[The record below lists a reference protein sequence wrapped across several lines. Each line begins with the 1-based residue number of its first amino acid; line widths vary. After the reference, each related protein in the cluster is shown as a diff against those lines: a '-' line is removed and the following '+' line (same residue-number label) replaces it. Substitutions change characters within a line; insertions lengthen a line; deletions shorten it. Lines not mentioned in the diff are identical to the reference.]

1 MSTNDILS
9 YLFTAISFF
18 SVVFAIFR
26 DETTIFACVL
36 IIFSALSFA
45 FLLIYLRST
54 QNKEYTLQILS
65 KENRI
70 SSTRLLLT
78 YNLLVQTKDKFTEKF
93 CAPKLRFEKASFRYD
108 IAKAAEPDANCVNLK
123 FKFKLN
129 LVKYKRTP
137 KVFDILIT
145 HPPVQQID
153 SIAYSFSGDKSIYH
167 SKVRKIRLLGSNT
180 ELSTFC
186 KTNILFNGKTD
197 IETLTVSYIIP
208 GVYRID
214 KEHISG
220 AIIACPFIY
229 ARRIDRI
236 EFALN
241 YPEDVPYRPN
251 AVCLKLYPY
260 NGMRFTPQSLMNFKS
275 ENNFSLWT
283 TPTVRCTT
291 RAVYIIETHNAIS
304 N

>member
-18 SVVFAIFR
+18 SVVFAVFS
-26 DETTIFACVL
+26 DETMIFAYVL

-45 FLLIYLRST
+45 FLFIYLRST

-70 SSTRLLLT
+70 ASTRLLLT

-93 CAPKLRFEKASFRYD
+93 CASKLHFEKASFRYD
-108 IAKAAEPDANCVNLK
+108 IAKATEPSANCVNLK
-123 FKFKLN
+123 CTYIFTLGKC
-129 LVKYKRTP
+129 KRAP
-137 KVFDILIT
+137 KDFDILISQ
-145 HPPVQQID
+145 PRGEKIE
-153 SIAYSFSGDKSIYH
+153 SIEYSFNGDKSFYH
-167 SKVRKIRLLGSNT
+167 SKVREIRLFGSDT
-180 ELSTFC
+180 TLSTFC
-186 KTNILFNGKTD
+186 KTNILFNGRKD
-197 IETLTVSYIIP
+197 IKTLTVSYILP

-214 KEHISG
+214 KEHVSG

-229 ARRIDRI
+229 ARRIKRI
-236 EFALN
+236 EFALS
-241 YPEDVPYRPN
+241 YPEDVYYRPN

-260 NGMRFTPQSLMNFKS
+260 NGMRFTPQSLVNFKS

-283 TPTVRCTT
+283 TPTMRCTT
-291 RAVYIIETHNAIS
+291 RAVYIIETHDAIS

>member
-18 SVVFAIFR
+18 SVVFAVFS
-26 DETTIFACVL
+26 DETMIFAYVL
-36 IIFSALSFA
+36 IVFSALSFA
-45 FLLIYLRST
+45 FLFIYLRST

-93 CAPKLRFEKASFRYD
+93 CAPKLHFEKANFSYD
-108 IAKAAEPDANCVNLK
+108 ISEPTEPGANCVNLK
-123 FKFKLN
+123 CTYTFTLG
-129 LVKYKRTP
+129 KYKRAP
-137 KVFDILIT
+137 KDFDILISQ
-145 HPPVQQID
+145 PRGEKID
-153 SIAYSFSGDKSIYH
+153 SIEYTFNGDESIYH
-167 SKVRKIRLLGSNT
+167 SKVREIRLFGSDT
-180 ELSTFC
+180 MLSTFC
-186 KTNILFNGKTD
+186 RTKILFNGKN
-197 IETLTVSYIIP
+197 IKTLTVSYMLP

-214 KEHISG
+214 KEHVSG

-229 ARRIDRI
+229 ARRINRI
-236 EFALN
+236 EFALS
-241 YPEDVPYRPN
+241 YPEDVSYRPN

-260 NGMRFTPQSLMNFKS
+260 NGMRFTPQSLVNFKS
-275 ENNFSLWT
+275 EKNFSSWT
-283 TPTVRCTT
+283 TPTMRCTT
-291 RAVYIIETHNAIS
+291 RAVYIIETHDAIS